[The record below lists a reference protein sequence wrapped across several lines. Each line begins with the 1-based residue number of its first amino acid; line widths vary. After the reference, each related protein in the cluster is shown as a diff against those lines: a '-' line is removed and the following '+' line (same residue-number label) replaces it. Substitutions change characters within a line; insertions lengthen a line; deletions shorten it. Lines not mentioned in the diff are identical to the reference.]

1 MWSSQTCSQSTA
13 YTQRKLSLVEL
24 GGATYIVVAQLY
36 TMYSRLL
43 VYTLTVGA
51 SSSAQCLPTSRCV
64 HFCGWLPPS
73 ASSSAYQL
81 LWVYTLLVAH
91 QCLLAS
97 RPEWL
102 ERPACSGYQHAH
114 APAHLP
120 SWSSWT
126 RFFEVVLVES
136 DICEDVLF
144 SDLRG
149 LTTTHYPLG
158 GGPSLAAS
166 SELRA
171 RN

>member
-1 MWSSQTCSQSTA
+1 MEFSNIGLCAQCTA
-13 YTQRKLSLVEL
+13 CTQRKLSLVEL
-24 GGATYIVVAQLY
+24 GGATYIVVALLY

-114 APAHLP
+114 THRLTCPAGQVGQG
-120 SWSSWT
+120 SSKWFWS
-126 RFFEVVLVES
+126 RAMFVKM
-136 DICEDVLF
+136 CF
-144 SDLRG
+144 S
-149 LTTTHYPLG
+149 LT
-158 GGPSLAAS
+158 
-166 SELRA
+166 
-171 RN
+171 